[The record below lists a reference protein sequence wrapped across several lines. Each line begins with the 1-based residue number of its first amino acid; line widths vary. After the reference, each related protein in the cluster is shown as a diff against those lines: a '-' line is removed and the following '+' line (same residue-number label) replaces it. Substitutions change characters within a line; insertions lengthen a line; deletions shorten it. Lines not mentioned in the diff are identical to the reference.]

1 MRRLSAFRRDRLERE
16 LRAYFVHTPVDLQSN
31 FAPIANLALTGV
43 RTSGGRPHGD
53 DVAIMRLASLR
64 HEVRD
69 HAKVKRALDVL
80 SAKDREVLSH
90 AYGASTL
97 AREVHV
103 KLGET
108 AAVALLTKAAADG
121 CMKASGVNRAPSRDQ
136 IARWL
141 LTACIRG
148 DAAALHAVIEQR
160 DKLLEEA
167 LVAYD
172 EARRED
178 EEDDGMGGERL
189 YGWKEIAD
197 RLGVTVRTAIR
208 YTKLEEGRLPVFKDL
223 RSGKVFIE
231 LEKLEAWRERGIVQ
245 LSDDE
250 GETGTS

>member
-16 LRAYFVHTPVDLQSN
+16 LRTYFGHTPVDLQSN
-31 FAPIANLALTGV
+31 FAPVANLALTGV

-53 DVAIMRLASLR
+53 DVAIARLDGLR
-64 HEVRD
+64 RAVGHQGEV
-69 HAKVKRALDVL
+69 ARALDALPSAARRVL
-80 SAKDREVLSH
+80 RH
-90 AYGASTL
+90 AFGSSTL

-108 AAVALLTKAAADG
+108 AAVALLTKAAADE
-121 CMKASGVNRAPSRDQ
+121 CMKASGVNREPSQDQ

-148 DAAALHAVIEQR
+148 DAAALHPVIEQR

-208 YTKLEEGRLPVFKDL
+208 YTKLEEDRLKVSRDK

-245 LSDDE
+245 PSDDE
-250 GETGTS
+250 GETVTS